1 MTNSARRETTF
12 TFLLIPV
19 SYTCLNIVLAGTLGS
34 LITNENE
41 RLLKQAESMI
51 GMLTSTSIGIVTLT
65 FSLTVLSIQIAAQ
78 TYSPRLLDDFLKD
91 PISKIAI
98 AVNLGAYSYGF
109 SLTYFLQDPMQVPYV
124 AIHFLSVQMA
134 AVLLM
139 FVVFI
144 HYFINGFRLESIL
157 HRATEASWVAAQQ
170 LEQQNGRTGV
180 REFDDLPYVPTTA
193 YKVLADDSG
202 YLSKYKLDCV
212 LSESKE
218 LDICI
223 RYHSNI
229 GEFVAQGTLLAY
241 VWDAKTPPKN
251 KNKNKHWYNDSK
263 SDVSNIDISDGDD
276 DAPPP
281 PQRPSLNARILA
293 MDQFQLTPQ
302 KDGQRQGQPHQAEQ
316 PWKEILAE
324 KRLGMLISK
333 GLEISTVR
341 SGELDVL
348 LGVQQLTDVA
358 VRALSPGV
366 NDPMTAVQA
375 LDYLSSLFGRLCHLD
390 FYVNVAIDSDAN
402 DMIRC
407 SAPRRSFTYLLSIV
421 DAIRFYGGTD
431 LTVNYRLIRFYGDLG
446 GTLTRLHK
454 LDRIPVVLAQL
465 EQCMI
470 VCRKNF
476 EPHTMEL
483 KSLEELYQYSLS
495 LIASSDRPILE
506 HGESIERDLND
517 METTFVAPTRA
528 FVQSLPKE
536 YQGMAQLPA
545 ATHKSR
551 AVTSKP
557 VDDNDNDNDD
567 SEQQEKEHT
576 KKGDPEA
583 TTSLWQQALHILPSI
598 SKEEPHKDSQR
609 DDKPP

>member
-1 MTNSARRETTF
+1 MLSMTNSARRETTF

-19 SYTCLNIVLAGTLGS
+19 SYTCLNVILAGTLGS

-41 RLLKQAESMI
+41 RLLLQAKSMI

-98 AVNLGAYSYGF
+98 AINLGAYSYGF
-109 SLTYFLQDPMQVPYV
+109 SLTYFLQDPIQVPYV

-170 LEQQNGRTGV
+170 LEQQNGLTGV
-180 REFDDLPYVPTTA
+180 REFDDLPCVPSTA
-193 YKVLADDSG
+193 YKVLADNSG
-202 YLSKYKLDCV
+202 YLSKYKLDFI
-212 LSESKE
+212 LPEARA

-241 VWDAKTPPKN
+241 VWDAKTPPNNEN
-251 KNKNKHWYNDSK
+251 KNWFTESK
-263 SDVSNIDISDGDD
+263 SDVSNIDISDGNE
-276 DAPPP
+276 APPR
-281 PQRPSLNARILA
+281 RPSLKARILA
-293 MDQFQLTPQ
+293 MDQFQFTPQ
-302 KDGQRQGQPHQAEQ
+302 KGGHQQQQAEPRQ
-316 PWKEILAE
+316 EALAE

-358 VRALSPGV
+358 VRALSAGV

-390 FYVNVAIDSDAN
+390 FYVNVVRDIDAN
-402 DMIRC
+402 DRIRC

-431 LTVNYRLIRFYGDLG
+431 LTVNYRLIRFYADLG

-476 EPHTMEL
+476 EPNTMEL

-517 METTFVAPTRA
+517 LETTFVAPTRA
-528 FVQSLPKE
+528 FVRSLPKE
-536 YQGMAQLPA
+536 YQGVAQL
-545 ATHKSR
+545 SS
-551 AVTSKP
+551 VISKP
-557 VDDNDNDNDD
+557 VNDD
-567 SEQQEKEHT
+567 GPEQQEKEDT
-576 KKGDPEA
+576 KIRDPET
-583 TTSLWQQALHILPSI
+583 TTSIWQQALHILPSI
-598 SKEEPHKDSQR
+598 AKEEPHKDSQR

>member
-1 MTNSARRETTF
+1 MINSARRETTF

-19 SYTCLNIVLAGTLGS
+19 SYTCLNVILAGTLGS

-41 RLLKQAESMI
+41 RLLHQAASMI

-109 SLTYFLQDPMQVPYV
+109 ALTYFLQDPQKVPYV
-124 AIHFLSVQMA
+124 AIHFVSVQMA

-157 HRATEASWVAAQQ
+157 NRATEASWVAAQQ
-170 LEQQNGRTGV
+170 LEQQHGAMSVG
-180 REFDDLPYVPTTA
+180 ESDDLPDVPSTA

-202 YLSKYKLDCV
+202 YLSNYNLDCI
-212 LSESKE
+212 LPEAKE

-223 RYHSNI
+223 RYHPNI

-241 VWDAKTPPKN
+241 VWDAKTPSKKKN
-251 KNKNKHWYNDSK
+251 KNWYQETKSHDSN
-263 SDVSNIDISDGDD
+263 SIDISDGE
-276 DAPPP
+276 DAPSRG
-281 PQRPSLNARILA
+281 RPSMKTRILA
-293 MDQFQLTPQ
+293 MDQFHFQFQ
-302 KDGQRQGQPHQAEQ
+302 SGGQRQGAGKWQED
-316 PWKEILAE
+316 LAE

-333 GLEISTVR
+333 GLEIATVR

-358 VRALSPGV
+358 VRALSQAV

-375 LDYLSSLFGRLCHLD
+375 LDYLSSLFGRLCHLS
-390 FYVNVAIDSDAN
+390 FNVNVARDADCD

-454 LDRIPVVLAQL
+454 LDRIPVILAQL

-476 EPHTMEL
+476 EAHTMEL

-495 LIASSDRPILE
+495 LIASSDRPIME
-506 HGESIERDLND
+506 DGELIEQDLND
-517 METTFVAPTRA
+517 LETTFVAPTRA

-536 YQGMAQLPA
+536 YQGMAQLPS
-545 ATHKSR
+545 AT
-551 AVTSKP
+551 
-557 VDDNDNDNDD
+557 N
-567 SEQQEKEHT
+567 KE
-576 KKGDPEA
+576 
-583 TTSLWQQALHILPSI
+583 S
-598 SKEEPHKDSQR
+598 
-609 DDKPP
+609 

>member
-1 MTNSARRETTF
+1 MLSMTNSARRETTF

-19 SYTCLNIVLAGTLGS
+19 SYTCLNVILAGTLGS

-41 RLLKQAESMI
+41 RLLPQAESMI

-109 SLTYFLQDPMQVPYV
+109 SLTYFLQDPIQVPYV
-124 AIHFLSVQMA
+124 AIHFLSVQMT

-170 LEQQNGRTGV
+170 LEQQNKRTGM
-180 REFDDLPYVPTTA
+180 REFDDLPFVPTTA
-193 YKVLADDSG
+193 YKVLADDTG
-202 YLSKYKLDCV
+202 YLSKYKLDCI
-212 LSESKE
+212 LPDSKE

-241 VWDAKTPPKN
+241 VWDAKTPPSQNN
-251 KNKNKHWYNDSK
+251 KNWLNKESK
-263 SDVSNIDISDGDD
+263 SHVSNIDVSDGDT
-276 DAPPP
+276 APPP
-281 PQRPSLNARILA
+281 PRPSLNARILA
-293 MDQFQLTPQ
+293 MDQFQLTSQ
-302 KDGQRQGQPHQAEQ
+302 MGGQRQQQPHQTE
-316 PWKEILAE
+316 PWKEVLAE

-358 VRALSPGV
+358 VRALSAGV

-390 FYVNVAIDSDAN
+390 FYVNVARDIDAN

-446 GTLTRLHK
+446 GTLTRLQK

-476 EPHTMEL
+476 EPNTMEL

-517 METTFVAPTRA
+517 LETTFVAPTRA

-536 YQGMAQLPA
+536 YQGMAQLPS
-545 ATHKSR
+545 AT
-551 AVTSKP
+551 
-557 VDDNDNDNDD
+557 N
-567 SEQQEKEHT
+567 KE
-576 KKGDPEA
+576 
-583 TTSLWQQALHILPSI
+583 S
-598 SKEEPHKDSQR
+598 
-609 DDKPP
+609 